1 MKCRPTEKTIEI
13 AKQMYFEGFYYKD
26 ISVKTGMSI
35 SSLQKHA
42 FRQDWPRHHG
52 YLKNQWHKKKEK
64 KVVEKKAIEAPLAD
78 ESSMVDCCRRL
89 MWLIENDQC
98 LY

>member
-1 MKCRPTEKTIEI
+1 MKCRPTEKTIAI
-13 AKQMYFEGFYYKD
+13 AKQMYFEGFYFKD

-42 FRQDWPRHHG
+42 FRQDWPRHDG
-52 YLKNQWHKKKEK
+52 YKKNQWHKKIEK
-64 KVVEKKAIEAPLAD
+64 KVVEEKSCMIPNANEH
-78 ESSMVDCCRRL
+78 SMVDCCKRL
-89 MWLIENDQC
+89 MWLIENDKC